1 MRKAN
6 ALEKS
11 STRLHQVAALPMR
24 KTERGLEICLVTTR
38 ETGRWTV
45 PKGWPMKGRKDF
57 DAARIEAEQEA
68 GVIGKPA
75 KKPIGTFE
83 YWKRRDTQFDL
94 IEVAVYPLKV
104 TKTLARWKEFAER
117 KVYWALPQEAARL
130 VSEPQLAE
138 ILRSIVPPAKTETAD
153 EETSPSTAPVLKPET
168 P

>member
-1 MRKAN
+1 MRKDN
-6 ALEKS
+6 VLEKS
-11 STRLHQVAALPMR
+11 PPRLHQVAALPMR

-68 GVIGKPA
+68 GVIGKPT

-83 YWKRRDTQFDL
+83 YWKRRETQFDL
-94 IEVAVYPLKV
+94 VEVAVYPLKV
-104 TKTLARWKEFAER
+104 TKTLSRWKEYAER
-117 KVYWALPQEAARL
+117 QVRWALPAEAAGL
-130 VSEPQLAE
+130 VNEPQLAD
-138 ILRSIVPPAKTETAD
+138 ILRSIVPAARPREAD
-153 EETSPSTAPVLKPET
+153 EAEFAATEIKPET

>member
-68 GVIGKPA
+68 GVIGKPT

-83 YWKRRDTQFDL
+83 YWKRRETQFDL

-104 TKTLARWKEFAER
+104 TKTLSRWKEDQER
-117 KVYWALPQEAARL
+117 QVRWALPQEAAAL
-130 VSEPQLAE
+130 VNEPQLAD
-138 ILRSIVPPAKTETAD
+138 ILRSIVPSAKKTAAAPD
-153 EETSPSTAPVLKPET
+153 RDPTPVLKPET
-168 P
+168 VDR

>member
-1 MRKAN
+1 MRKVN
-6 ALEKS
+6 ILEK
-11 STRLHQVAALPMR
+11 TVPRLHQVAALPMR

-83 YWKRRDTQFDL
+83 YWKRRETQIDL
-94 IEVAVYPLKV
+94 VEVTVYPLKV
-104 TKTLARWKEFAER
+104 TKTLSRWKEDRER
-117 KVYWALPQEAARL
+117 QVRWAPPAEAAGL
-130 VSEPQLAE
+130 VNEPQLAD
-138 ILRSIVPPAKTETAD
+138 ILRSIVPAARPPEAD
-153 EETSPSTAPVLKPET
+153 EAE
-168 P
+168 